1 MAGDNERIASPR
13 LGSRLS
19 RRVLLV
25 GTVGAAGALAF
36 ADRAGTQELQPAVPD
51 DPTKVPGPPP
61 APVGVR
67 SPFEHPARLT
77 PAPVPAFTPL
87 EQLYGTITPSD
98 LHYVIARGG
107 IPAID
112 PAQYQLLIH
121 GMVDRPTS
129 FSLEDLKRF
138 PSVTRIMFLEC
149 AGNTRAAWKGAKPES
164 TVQELEGW
172 TSTSEWTGV
181 PVASLLN
188 EVGVSSGASWALAE
202 GSDAGALSR
211 SIPIEKL
218 LSDGL
223 IAYGQNGEALRP
235 EQGYPARL
243 LLPGWI
249 GNTNVKWLR
258 RLKLGDQ
265 PFMTRYETALYTFPE
280 PDGKAVQFAF
290 VLEAKSTITRPSGGM
305 TIPEPGFWEVSG
317 IAWSGRGRITR
328 VEVSADGGQTWGEA
342 ALQEPVLS
350 MTHTRFRF
358 PWVWD
363 GSEAVL
369 QSRATDETGYVQP
382 TRSQLVAARGTDFG
396 EMFNGI
402 IGWHV
407 TMDGKVTYV
416 ES

>member
-1 MAGDNERIASPR
+1 MAGDNERIGSPLR
-13 LGSRLS
+13 GSRLS
-19 RRVLLV
+19 RRVLLA
-25 GTVGAAGALAF
+25 GTVAAAGSLAF
-36 ADRAGTQELQPAVPD
+36 ADRAVTQELAPPVPD
-51 DPTKVPGPPP
+51 DPTKVPGSSI
-61 APVGVR
+61 APVGTR
-67 SPFEHPARLT
+67 STFEHPARLI

-87 EQLYGTITPSD
+87 DQFYGIITPSD

-112 PAQYQLLIH
+112 PAQYRLLIH
-121 GMVDRPTS
+121 GMVDEPTS
-129 FSLEDLKRF
+129 FSLDDLQRF
-138 PSVTRIMFLEC
+138 PSVSRIMFLEC
-149 AGNTRAAWKGAKPES
+149 AGNTRDAWKGAKPES
-164 TVQELEGW
+164 TVQQLGGL

-181 PVASLLN
+181 PVATLLK
-188 EVGVSSGASWALAE
+188 EVGISAGASWALAE
-202 GSDAGALSR
+202 GGDAGALSR
-211 SIPIEKL
+211 SIPVEKL

-223 IAYGQNGEALRP
+223 VAYSQNGEALRP
-235 EQGYPARL
+235 EQGYPVRL

-249 GNTNVKWLR
+249 GNTNIKWLR

-290 VLEAKSTITRPSGGM
+290 VLEAKSAITRPSGGM
-305 TIPEPGFWEVSG
+305 TIPEPGFWEVTG

-328 VEVSADGGQTWGEA
+328 VEVSADGGNTWGEA
-342 ALQEPVLS
+342 ALQQPVMS
-350 MTHTRFRF
+350 ISHTRFRF

-382 TRSQLVAARGTDFG
+382 TRAQLVAVRGTDFG
-396 EMFNGI
+396 ELFNGI

-407 TMDGKVTYV
+407 ATDGKVTYV

>member
-1 MAGDNERIASPR
+1 MASDGERTPGPR
-13 LGSRLS
+13 RRPRLS
-19 RRVLLV
+19 RRALLA
-25 GTVGAAGALAF
+25 GTLGAAGALAI
-36 ADRAGTQELQPAVPD
+36 AHGTSAQAPAQGVPD
-51 DPTKVPGPPP
+51 DPTKVPGAPP
-61 APVGVR
+61 APAGTR
-67 SPFEHPARLT
+67 SPFEQPARLT

-87 EQLYGTITPSD
+87 DQFYGTITPSD
-98 LHYVIARGG
+98 LHFVIARGG

-112 PAQYQLLIH
+112 PTRYRLLIH

-129 FSLEDLKRF
+129 FSLDDLKRF
-138 PSVTRIMFLEC
+138 PSVSRIMFLEC
-149 AGNTRAAWKGAKPES
+149 AGNTRDAWKGAKPES
-164 TVQELEGW
+164 TVQQLEGW

-181 PVASLLN
+181 PVATLLK
-188 EVGVSSGASWALAE
+188 EAGISAGASWALAE

-211 SIPIEKL
+211 SIPVEKL

-223 IAYGQNGEALRP
+223 IAYAQNGEAIRP

-290 VLEAKSTITRPSGGM
+290 VLEAKSAITRPSGGM
-305 TIPEPGFWEVSG
+305 TIAGPGFWEVTG

-328 VEVSADGGQTWGEA
+328 VEVSADGGQTWGDA
-342 ALQEPVLS
+342 ALQEPVLPLS
-350 MTHTRFRF
+350 HTRFRF

-363 GSEAVL
+363 GGEAIL

-382 TRSQLVAARGTDFG
+382 TRAQLVAVRGTEFR

-407 TMDGKVTYV
+407 ATDGKVSYV

>member
-1 MAGDNERIASPR
+1 
-13 LGSRLS
+13 
-19 RRVLLV
+19 
-25 GTVGAAGALAF
+25 
-36 ADRAGTQELQPAVPD
+36 
-51 DPTKVPGPPP
+51 
-61 APVGVR
+61 
-67 SPFEHPARLT
+67 
-77 PAPVPAFTPL
+77 
-87 EQLYGTITPSD
+87 
-98 LHYVIARGG
+98 
-107 IPAID
+107 
-112 PAQYQLLIH
+112 
-121 GMVDRPTS
+121 MVNQPTS
-129 FSLEDLKRF
+129 FSLDDLKRF
-138 PSVTRIMFLEC
+138 PSVTRTMFLEC
-149 AGNTRAAWKGAKPES
+149 AGNTRTAWKGAPPES

-181 PVASLLN
+181 PVATLLK
-188 EVGVSSGASWALAE
+188 EVGIGAGASWALAE

-211 SIPIEKL
+211 SIPVDKL

-223 IAYGQNGEALRP
+223 VAYGQNGEALRP

-280 PDGKAVQFAF
+280 ADGSAVQFAF
-290 VLEAKSTITRPSGGM
+290 VLEAKSAITRPSGGM
-305 TIPEPGFWEVSG
+305 TIPEPGFWEVTG
-317 IAWSGRGRITR
+317 LAWSGRGRITR

-350 MTHTRFRF
+350 ISHTRFRF
-358 PWVWD
+358 PWTWD
-363 GSEAVL
+363 GGEAVL

-407 TMDGKVTYV
+407 ATDGKVTYV

>member
-1 MAGDNERIASPR
+1 MLAA
-13 LGSRLS
+13 
-19 RRVLLV
+19 
-25 GTVGAAGALAF
+25 TAGAAGALAL
-36 ADRAGTQELQPAVPD
+36 ADRAAAQTVPD
-51 DPTKVPGPPP
+51 DPTKVPGAPPGT
-61 APVGVR
+61 VGTR
-67 SPFEHPARLT
+67 SPFEHPARLS
-77 PAPVPAFTPL
+77 PVPIVAFTPL
-87 EQLYGTITPSD
+87 DQLYGTITPSD

-121 GMVDRPTS
+121 GMVERPTS
-129 FSLEDLKRF
+129 FSLDDLKRF
-138 PSVTRIMFLEC
+138 PSVSRTMFLEC
-149 AGNTRAAWKGAKPES
+149 AGNTRGAWKGAPPES
-164 TVQELEGW
+164 TVQQLEGW

-181 PVASLLN
+181 PVATLLK
-188 EVGVSSGASWALAE
+188 EVGVSSGAAWALAE

-211 SIPIEKL
+211 SVPLDKL

-223 IAYGQNGEALRP
+223 IAYSQNGEALRP

-243 LLPGWI
+243 FLPGWI

-258 RLKLGDQ
+258 RLKFGDQ

-280 PDGKAVQFAF
+280 QDGKAVQFAF
-290 VLEAKSTITRPSGGM
+290 VLEAKSAITRPSGGM
-305 TIPEPGFWEVSG
+305 TISEPGFWEIMG

-328 VEVSADGGQTWGEA
+328 VEVSTDGGQTWGDA
-342 ALQEPVLS
+342 TLQEPVLPIS
-350 MTHTRFRF
+350 HTRFRF
-358 PWVWD
+358 PWTWD

-382 TRSQLVAARGTDFG
+382 TRAQLVAARGTDFG

-407 TMDGKVTYV
+407 AKDGKVTYV

>member
-1 MAGDNERIASPR
+1 MASEDERVASSKR
-13 LGSRLS
+13 GARLS
-19 RRVLLV
+19 RRMMLA

-36 ADRAGTQELQPAVPD
+36 ATQAGAHELQPTVPD
-51 DPTKVPGPPP
+51 DPTKVQGPPT
-61 APVGVR
+61 APVGER
-67 SPFEHPARLT
+67 SLFEHPARLT
-77 PAPVPAFTPL
+77 PAPVVALTPL
-87 EQLYGTITPSD
+87 DQFYGTITPSD

-112 PAQYQLLIH
+112 PAKYRLLLH
-121 GMVDRPTS
+121 GMVDNPIS
-129 FSLEDLKRF
+129 FSLDDLRRF
-138 PSVTRIMFLEC
+138 PSVSRIMFLEC
-149 AGNTRAAWKGAKPES
+149 AGNTRDAWKGSPAGS
-164 TVQELEGW
+164 TVQQLEGL

-181 PVASLLN
+181 PVATLLK
-188 EVGVSSGASWALAE
+188 EVGLSSGASWALAE

-211 SIPIEKL
+211 SIPVEKL

-223 IAYGQNGEALRP
+223 VAYAQNGEALRP

-290 VLEAKSTITRPSGGM
+290 VLEAKSAITRPSGGM
-305 TIPEPGFWEVSG
+305 TISEPGFWEVTG
-317 IAWSGRGRITR
+317 LAWSGRGRISR
-328 VEVSADGGQTWGEA
+328 VEVSADGGQTWGDA
-342 ALQEPVLS
+342 ALQEPVLPIS
-350 MTHTRFRF
+350 HTRFRF

-369 QSRATDETGYVQP
+369 QSRSTDETGYVQP
-382 TRSQLVAARGTDFG
+382 TRAQLVAARGTDFL
-396 EMFNGI
+396 ELFNGI

-407 TMDGKVTYV
+407 ATDGKVTYV
-416 ES
+416 QS

>member
-1 MAGDNERIASPR
+1 MLA
-13 LGSRLS
+13 
-19 RRVLLV
+19 
-25 GTVGAAGALAF
+25 GTVGTAAAVAF
-36 ADRAGTQELQPAVPD
+36 VDRAGAQPAPQPVPD
-51 DPTKVPGPPP
+51 DPTRVPGLPI
-61 APVGVR
+61 APVGTR
-67 SPFEHPARLT
+67 SPFEHPARLV

-87 EQLYGTITPSD
+87 DQLNGVITPSD

-112 PAQYQLLIH
+112 PAHYQLVLH

-129 FSLEDLKRF
+129 FSLDDLKRF
-138 PSVTRIMFLEC
+138 PSVSRIMFLEC
-149 AGNTRAAWKGAKPES
+149 AGNTRGAWKGADAGS
-164 TVQELEGW
+164 TVQQLEGW

-181 PVASLLN
+181 PVATLLK
-188 EVGVSSGASWALAE
+188 EVGISAGASWALAE
-202 GSDAGALSR
+202 GSHAGALSR
-211 SIPIEKL
+211 SIPVDKL

-223 IAYGQNGEALRP
+223 LAYGQNGEALRP
-235 EQGYPARL
+235 EQGYPVRL

-258 RLKLGDQ
+258 RLELGDQ

-290 VLEAKSTITRPSGGM
+290 VLEAKSAITRPSGGM
-305 TIPEPGFWEVSG
+305 TIPEPGFWEVTG
-317 IAWSGRGRITR
+317 LAWSGRGRITR

-342 ALQEPVLS
+342 ALQDPVLPIS
-350 MTHTRFRF
+350 HTRFRF

-363 GSEAVL
+363 GGEAVL

-382 TRSQLVAARGTDFG
+382 TRAQLVAVRGTDFG

-407 TMDGKVTYV
+407 ATDGKVTYV

>member
-1 MAGDNERIASPR
+1 MADDNEGIASPTR
-13 LGSRLS
+13 GSRLS
-19 RRVLLV
+19 RRSLLA
-25 GTVGAAGALAF
+25 GTVAAAGALAF
-36 ADRAGTQELQPAVPD
+36 ADRAAAQAEPPTVPD
-51 DPTKVPGPPP
+51 DPTKVAGSPI
-61 APVGVR
+61 APVGTR
-67 SPFEHPARLT
+67 SPFEHPARLV

-87 EQLYGTITPSD
+87 DQLNGMITPSD

-112 PAQYQLLIH
+112 PARYQLLIH
-121 GMVDRPTS
+121 GMVDRPTT
-129 FSLEDLKRF
+129 FSLDDLKRF
-138 PSVTRIMFLEC
+138 PSVSRIMFLEC
-149 AGNTRAAWKGAKPES
+149 AGNTRDAWKGADPGS
-164 TVQELEGW
+164 TVQQLAGL

-181 PVASLLN
+181 PVATLLK
-188 EVGVSSGASWALAE
+188 EVDVSSGASWALAE

-211 SIPIEKL
+211 SIPVEKL
-218 LSDGL
+218 LADGL
-223 IAYGQNGEALRP
+223 VAYGQNGEALRP

-258 RLKLGDQ
+258 RLKLSDQ

-290 VLEAKSTITRPSGGM
+290 VLEAKSAITRPSGGM
-305 TIPEPGFWEVSG
+305 TISEPGFWEVTG

-342 ALQEPVLS
+342 VLQEPVLPIS
-350 MTHTRFRF
+350 HTRFRF

-382 TRSQLVAARGTDFG
+382 TRPQLVAARGTDFG
-396 EMFNGI
+396 ELFNGI

-407 TMDGKVTYV
+407 APDGKVTYV